1 MSESLIKAPLN
12 VENININLLKPYSN
26 NAKAHPE
33 FQIQQIASS
42 IREFGFNNP
51 ILIDENNE
59 IIAGHGRLEAAKLI
73 NLKNVP
79 SIGRRTARKPKI

>member
-42 IREFGFNNP
+42 IRVDSIWVSSISQTGP
-51 ILIDENNE
+51 RGAYIILYF
-59 IIAGHGRLEAAKLI
+59 
-73 NLKNVP
+73 V
-79 SIGRRTARKPKI
+79 